1 MRPFII
7 QVQLWGDINIHFLP
21 CTWRIG
27 TFYNVSHPLPV
38 TRQHWWQRMP
48 THVQQFVWYAM
59 KCSLHLHSNYTCC
72 LSWVW
77 VISQILILPHYYLS
91 PFVIIDMWWWWA
103 LNIFQNGLKWLHYR
117 KNSSWDINLNKLHL
131 HHFPPFFC
139 VTARWI
145 YLQEFNK
152 TSLQHSTLITCIP
165 TCEQQTNLFKQIMP
179 MALENLAIAQHC
191 NNLKYAPIWTKGLRV
206 FATNYSNNIGSQMGK

>member
-77 VISQILILPHYYLS
+77 VISQILILPHHYLS
-91 PFVIIDMWWWWA
+91 PFAIIDMWWWWA

-117 KNSSWDINLNKLHL
+117 KNSPWDINLNKLHL

-145 YLQEFNK
+145 
-152 TSLQHSTLITCIP
+152 
-165 TCEQQTNLFKQIMP
+165 
-179 MALENLAIAQHC
+179 
-191 NNLKYAPIWTKGLRV
+191 
-206 FATNYSNNIGSQMGK
+206 